1 MGEVGVFVQALTKLE
16 SYNTNLESYSKP
28 TWKATSPDMKLF
40 WAQLIYLQLWWV
52 PTYLNTLKTKNKINQ
67 GPSSPF
73 VHPVRILNEIT
84 FDTYRFIQNPVRLHL
99 LSVAACICLNV
110 TAMTLPSIISEH
122 HKFSNMLHSFDP
134 PNPPKI

>member
-84 FDTYRFIQNPVRLHL
+84 FDIQIHTESSPSTLAVGCCLHL
-99 LSVAACICLNV
+99 PERNSHDI
-110 TAMTLPSIISEH
+110 TKH
-122 HKFSNMLHSFDP
+122 HIGTSQ
-134 PNPPKI
+134 I